1 MASGRSFRCSQAL
14 GILLL
19 LFFLTSQTAVYQDHS
34 LVTEHLDPVP
44 WTSYQ
49 VTAKYWDLNLLK
61 LHSTKWRTRVIVA
74 SRIKRS
80 KATTALYSNTTS
92 TFRPTIQL
100 IHDIELNPGPTN
112 YSVNGSKKKTSNVKI
127 AHLNVRSLKCRNHYV
142 LVKESILANKFDV
155 FTISETWLDNSI
167 SDLEIEVPGYDLY
180 RVDRQN
186 KKGGGIC
193 VYVLRNYKSKLL
205 SEISLISPSGLH
217 QLWLKVQVRNLK
229 SIVVC
234 TVYRPPD
241 TPLSCFEEDLN
252 ANFISASTL
261 NMPIYILG
269 DLNCN
274 LLKSEGQDSKA
285 LTDFC
290 RSYNL
295 SQLIQTPTRVTESS
309 KSLLDVILASE
320 VKQVQKAEVLQ
331 SSVSDHDLV
340 YVTLRLKKARP
351 KPVFITTRSFKHYN
365 PEAFCND
372 VSLPPWS
379 VVDIFSDVEDKLY
392 AFDSLFNDILDQHA
406 PVKMFKV
413 RGRPNPCVTDNI
425 P

>member
-1 MASGRSFRCSQAL
+1 M
-14 GILLL
+14 
-19 LFFLTSQTAVYQDHS
+19 
-34 LVTEHLDPVP
+34 
-44 WTSYQ
+44 
-49 VTAKYWDLNLLK
+49 
-61 LHSTKWRTRVIVA
+61 
-74 SRIKRS
+74 
-80 KATTALYSNTTS
+80 
-92 TFRPTIQL
+92 
-100 IHDIELNPGPTN
+100 
-112 YSVNGSKKKTSNVKI
+112 
-127 AHLNVRSLKCRNHYV
+127 
-142 LVKESILANKFDV
+142 
-155 FTISETWLDNSI
+155 
-167 SDLEIEVPGYDLY
+167 
-180 RVDRQN
+180 
-186 KKGGGIC
+186 
-193 VYVLRNYKSKLL
+193 
-205 SEISLISPSGLH
+205 
-217 QLWLKVQVRNLK
+217 
-229 SIVVC
+229 
-234 TVYRPPD
+234 
-241 TPLSCFEEDLN
+241 
-252 ANFISASTL
+252 
-261 NMPIYILG
+261 
-269 DLNCN
+269 
-274 LLKSEGQDSKA
+274 KSEGQDSKA

-372 VSLPPWS
+372 VSLAPWS